1 MGCCYIYEKK
11 EKEFLIEQNEKLIEQ
26 NKTIISTSLKFL
38 KDINFLNNKLS
49 YIENSYRINN
59 NNNMD
64 NNEKY
69 NEINTNNNNNFNN
82 DENII
87 NIIFKLGD
95 EKINVSIDSNKKFL
109 DAIKILQTK
118 KISCSNLNKMIIR
131 FNSVNITERV
141 KAGEIISQLGITS
154 NTEVSISF
162 TK

>member
-1 MGCCYIYEKK
+1 MYEKNK
-11 EKEFLIEQNEKLIEQ
+11 ETEFLIEQNKILIEQ
-26 NKTIISTSLKFL
+26 NKTISSTSLTLIKN
-38 KDINFLNNKLS
+38 INFLSNKLS
-49 YIENSYRINN
+49 YIEISYRISN

-64 NNEKY
+64 SNEIN
-69 NEINTNNNNNFNN
+69 NEINTNNNNNNFNN

-87 NIIFKLGD
+87 NIIFKLND
-95 EKINVSIDSNKKFL
+95 EKINVYIDSNKKFL

-131 FNSVNITERV
+131 YNSINITERV
-141 KAGEIISQLGITS
+141 KAGEIISELGIIS